1 MPINNYEV
9 KRWDF
14 KELFHQLQDDL
25 LAQEPYDV
33 GEWQSQ
39 KKDTLLMRELHNV
52 TFSMPIPTDAAE
64 LEMMTG
70 AHLPWAEDHFQE
82 RVSGQPLNP
91 APSEAWWPFRQ
102 NKDGNTNRD
111 HKTEGTAFAHTYP
124 ERIWPKFANVE
135 EVLVNDGG
143 PGYQQWGPEYINRG
157 IRFEYGDLDDVIQL
171 LINQPNTRQ
180 AFLPIWFPEDTGLQ
194 WRAGRRV
201 PCTLGYHFEI
211 RNNHLTVSYFMRSTD
226 LLRHFQDDIYMAA
239 RLAQFVGDELG
250 KRQAVFLTSA
260 ELIFHTANLHIFD
273 ADVPLI
279 EYRKTQGP
287 AW

>member
-9 KRWDF
+9 KRWNF
-14 KELFHQLQDDL
+14 KALFDQLQDDL

-124 ERIWPKFANVE
+124 ERIWPKMANIEGSV
-135 EVLVNDGG
+135 
-143 PGYQQWGPEYINRG
+143 PHMG
-157 IRFEYGDLDDVIQL
+157 IRFEYGDLNDVINL
-171 LINQPNTRQ
+171 LAEQPSTRQ

-194 WRAGRRV
+194 IRSGRRV

-211 RNNHLTVSYFMRSTD
+211 RNNHLTISYFMRSTD
-226 LLRHFQDDIYMAA
+226 LLRHFQDDVYMAG
-239 RLAQFVGDELG
+239 RLAQWVGDELG
-250 KRQAVFLTSA
+250 RRQAVFLTSA

-279 EYRKTQGP
+279 QYRKTQGP
-287 AW
+287 TW